1 MATYS
6 DIDAT
11 IAGASANSYVTGAEM
26 DTFASF
32 ESWEAAWLA
41 KTESERTVAIIQA
54 CRWLQT
60 IDYAGT
66 KCTPQPLAWPRSGAT
81 CDGLEATCSFI
92 PAEVKQAQCL
102 LAYNLVVNP
111 NLITGQPGGGGST
124 QAGVYVSKQA
134 LGDLIQEFTAFPSGD
149 SGGDSC
155 VDCATPAVIA
165 ALPWLR
171 GVLACWAD
179 VSTSGSSKILLRV
192 RS

>member
-1 MATYS
+1 MAAYT

-11 IAGASANSYVTGAEM
+11 IAGASANSYVSGAEM
-26 DTFASF
+26 DVFASF

-41 KTESERTVAIIQA
+41 KTEAERTVAIIQA

-66 KCTPQPLAWPRSGAT
+66 RCTPQALAWPRSGAT
-81 CDGLEATCSFI
+81 CDGFEATCSVI
-92 PAEVKQAQCL
+92 PAEIKQAQCL

-111 NLITGQPGGGGST
+111 NLITGTPGGGGTT

-134 LGDLIQEFTAFPSGD
+134 LGDLVQEFSAFPSGD
-149 SGGDSC
+149 AGGDSC
-155 VDCATPAVIA
+155 VDCAPPAVIA
-165 ALPWLR
+165 ALPWLK

-179 VSTSGSSKILLRV
+179 ISTGSSKVLLRV